1 LFIARLPVLQR
12 KILLDGVSLKNA
24 ARFNASRLG
33 SQAENPWFSDNE
45 VPGYEHFFLF
55 ISYWNDKKNCP

>member
-1 LFIARLPVLQR
+1 
-12 KILLDGVSLKNA
+12 LDGVSLKNA